1 MSEKLTDSDIEK
13 AKKDFD
19 RREEIK
25 QIVEEDK
32 ELLKKLE

>member
-1 MSEKLTDSDIEK
+1 MTEMVTEKEIKEAEK
-13 AKKDFD
+13 NFS

-25 QIVEEDK
+25 EIVEEDK

>member
-1 MSEKLTDSDIEK
+1 MSKAVTESEIKK

-19 RREEIK
+19 RRKEIK

>member
-1 MSEKLTDSDIEK
+1 MGDAVTESEIKKAEK
-13 AKKDFD
+13 AFD

-25 QIVEEDK
+25 EIVEEDK

>member
-1 MSEKLTDSDIEK
+1 MTEGTSREEIKE
-13 AKKDFD
+13 AERDFS

-25 QIVEEDK
+25 EIVEEDK